1 MVFPSKYGV
10 SCRCSQRTNPM
21 IRIFQFRCFGQMVL
35 TLDCQDWPTNLYPS
49 AGGCWMSNY
58 VLLHF
63 WRHKK
68 AGSISVTKSWST
80 PCTWIHVPE
89 MLHVSDTCI
98 YMPTLTCQFTLQML
112 KSTIE
117 EHAFFGEISEAT
129 NRKTSMWPIRQV
141 DQIPWLSSP
150 WRPPEPWLVRNFLR
164 SHRGGRGKG
173 GIQGIPGIQQR
184 WRSAFPKR
192 MSWHKVWLRWRHIW
206 KVRGL
211 RYFFGHFFWG
221 KWYGNGMK
229 WKIVPQNHKVYI
241 SGINYRLMALGRF

>member
-21 IRIFQFRCFGQMVL
+21 IRIFQFRCFGQKVL

-164 SHRGGRGKG
+164 SHRGAVGRAGSKGSQGSSRDGDPLFRRGWAGTKCGWDGGTFGKSVVCDIFLVIFSG
-173 GIQGIPGIQQR
+173 
-184 WRSAFPKR
+184 
-192 MSWHKVWLRWRHIW
+192 
-206 KVRGL
+206 
-211 RYFFGHFFWG
+211 
-221 KWYGNGMK
+221 GNGMEMVWNGK
-229 WKIVPQNHKVYI
+229 SCPKITRSIFLV
-241 SGINYRLMALGRF
+241 